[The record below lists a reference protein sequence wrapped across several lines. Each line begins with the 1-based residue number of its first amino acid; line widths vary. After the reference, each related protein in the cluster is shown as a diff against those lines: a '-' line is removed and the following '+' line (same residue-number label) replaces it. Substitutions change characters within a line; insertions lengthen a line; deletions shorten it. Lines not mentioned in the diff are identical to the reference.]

1 MGPCSISTISS
12 WSINGTWPEG
22 LLASII
28 SSGSLRF
35 WCSSH
40 LSMAPSMKV
49 KCLKKRATPRK
60 CPPVGSSVVGANSL
74 VLPAIVILFFNPVIK
89 VPRPLRS
96 GYPFASLSPCQWTSL
111 KVSPIMNRIGW
122 WRFILRCI
130 CYHLRKARSK
140 ASFVPLFIC
149 VILLWLLTV
158 TGQQLQVVTRINQAL
173 WSVYIQPVSF
183 YIMNETKGAP
193 TPLCGINFYHLWK
206 HPCCQ
211 KVLVAG
217 YNQ

>member
-1 MGPCSISTISS
+1 MGSCSISTISL

-40 LSMAPSMKV
+40 LSMAPSMKG

-74 VLPAIVILFFNPVIK
+74 VLPAIVILFLDPVIEA
-89 VPRPLRS
+89 

-130 CYHLRKARSK
+130 RKVIPRGEGPYLRRGKTFQDLTAHTGTGHFYLFPSK
-140 ASFVPLFIC
+140 TL
-149 VILLWLLTV
+149 
-158 TGQQLQVVTRINQAL
+158 G
-173 WSVYIQPVSF
+173 
-183 YIMNETKGAP
+183 
-193 TPLCGINFYHLWK
+193 
-206 HPCCQ
+206 
-211 KVLVAG
+211 
-217 YNQ
+217 